1 MRENIAFVLER
12 VVYGWME
19 GWVFT
24 DTQTDW

>member
-12 VVYGWME
+12 
-19 GWVFT
+19 